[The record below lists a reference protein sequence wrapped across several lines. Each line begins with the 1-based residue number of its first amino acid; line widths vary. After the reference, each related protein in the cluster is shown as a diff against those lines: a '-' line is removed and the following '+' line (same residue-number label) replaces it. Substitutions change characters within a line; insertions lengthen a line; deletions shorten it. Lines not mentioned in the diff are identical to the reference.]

1 MIEKLLQFFVTVIN
15 TELFKTVDSKVFE
28 TRDVQDTNVI
38 RGFLKGEKY
47 FSANVLLGHIDD
59 VVRQGHNGLFYSHK
73 GLSNWVPKNST
84 LHLNEI
90 LVLQF
95 TVQRNIN

>member
-47 FSANVLLGHIDD
+47 FSANVLLEHIDD
-59 VVRQGHNGLFYSHK
+59 LVGQV
-73 GLSNWVPKNST
+73 KNSD
-84 LHLNEI
+84 NSEK
-90 LVLQF
+90 
-95 TVQRNIN
+95 

>member
-38 RGFLKGEKY
+38 RGFLKREKD
-47 FSANVLLGHIDD
+47 FSANVLLGDIADLIGQ
-59 VVRQGHNGLFYSHK
+59 VKKFG
-73 GLSNWVPKNST
+73 
-84 LHLNEI
+84 
-90 LVLQF
+90 
-95 TVQRNIN
+95 

>member
-1 MIEKLLQFFVTVIN
+1 ML
-15 TELFKTVDSKVFE
+15 KTVDNKVIK
-28 TRDVQDTNVI
+28 TRNVKDTNVI
-38 RGFLKGEKY
+38 SGFLRAEKY

-73 GLSNWVPKNST
+73 GLSNWLPKNST

-90 LVLQF
+90 LVLQS
-95 TVQRNIN
+95 TVQLMSTAMLYVDFNVQKERLFN